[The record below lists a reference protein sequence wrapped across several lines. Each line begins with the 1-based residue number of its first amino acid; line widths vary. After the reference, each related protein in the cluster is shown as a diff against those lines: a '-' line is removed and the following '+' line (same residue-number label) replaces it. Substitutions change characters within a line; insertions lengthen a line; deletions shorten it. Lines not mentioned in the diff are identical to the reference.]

1 MPDRADTAPALSD
14 RELRETLDLLGEVVA
29 SMSTKLDAQEQIR
42 SEEMGLVF
50 QGFTATFTDLEA
62 IKAQTDPAGYARQ
75 IGAQLENTLDPVL
88 DRLAALQD
96 GFAAD
101 RKETQRRLDE
111 LVHHEEQTLLRLRYD
126 LEKAQRLKRRL
137 PLMALLG
144 FSLVLALGVALPRVM
159 TGNPAGCVIIGGHWS
174 VDAEGVETCAFL
186 AG

>member
-29 SMSTKLDAQEQIR
+29 SMSKKLDAQGDVQNRMVEI
-42 SEEMGLVF
+42 SCNGLN
-50 QGFTATFTDLEA
+50 ATFTDLEA

-88 DRLAALQD
+88 DRLTALQD

-144 FSLVLALGVALPRVM
+144 FSLVLVLGVALPRVM
-159 TGNPAGCVIIGGHWS
+159 AGNAAGCAIIGGHWS